1 MAGFKIFVVD
11 DDPWYSEVLGY
22 YLALNPDYEIVKI
35 TTAKECLAKLSSKPD
50 LITLDYSLND
60 GTGTDVLKRIKQ
72 YNPDLP
78 VIIISSQDDIN
89 TALNLLK
96 SGATDYIVKD
106 NNTNDLLLNAVKRI
120 REHQKLKQE
129 VEQLRE
135 ELVDNFEIR
144 NTIKGNSP
152 AMQRIFTLIQKAAT
166 TTINVSISGETGT
179 GKEVVAKAIHFNSDR
194 KKKPFVPINMA
205 AIPKELME
213 SELFGYE
220 KGAFT
225 GANTRKPGKFE
236 EANKGTIFL
245 DEIGELDLSLQS
257 KLLRVIQEREVTRLG
272 GNDKVELDVRI
283 IVATHKNLENEVAAG
298 NFREDFY
305 YRIIGLPIHL
315 PPLQERGEDI
325 IILAKFFLESF
336 CKQNKLKPIKLSAE
350 AKEKLLSYA
359 FPGNIRELK
368 SLIELAAVMGDGALI
383 QATDIVFRG
392 INMNKSLMANEKTLR
407 EYNIDIVSYFMNKY
421 DKNIPKVADLLQIGK
436 STIYKMIS
444 DGELKV

>member
-272 GNDKVELDVRI
+272 GNAYSFATASGARRGYYYSCKVFS
-283 IVATHKNLENEVAAG
+283 G
-298 NFREDFY
+298 
-305 YRIIGLPIHL
+305 
-315 PPLQERGEDI
+315 
-325 IILAKFFLESF
+325 IIL
-336 CKQNKLKPIKLSAE
+336 
-350 AKEKLLSYA
+350 
-359 FPGNIRELK
+359 
-368 SLIELAAVMGDGALI
+368 
-383 QATDIVFRG
+383 
-392 INMNKSLMANEKTLR
+392 
-407 EYNIDIVSYFMNKY
+407 
-421 DKNIPKVADLLQIGK
+421 
-436 STIYKMIS
+436 
-444 DGELKV
+444 